1 MVRSSMVVTKAG
13 VVKTTAAGT
22 AVPMHSIAG
31 DRSKT
36 VAVRQDAAA
45 YSR

>member
-1 MVRSSMVVTKAG
+1 MVVTKVG

-31 DRSKT
+31 DAGTT
-36 VAVRQDAAA
+36 VPVVMVRH
-45 YSR
+45 